1 MDVDKNVF
9 KQPKESRKQV
19 FQRKGLLTFV
29 LAAFVSLVLLGA
41 CTPAGATGGSSDNA
55 ADQTQEQG
63 VNSGGFVMDDEVT
76 VDVNIDEEG

>member
-1 MDVDKNVF
+1 MF
-9 KQPKESRKQV
+9 KQPKESSKQV
-19 FQRKGLLTFV
+19 FQRRGLLTFV

-55 ADQTQEQG
+55 ASQTQEQSID
-63 VNSGGFVMDDEVT
+63 SGGFVMDDEVT